1 MSPTFGAALWTMD
14 YALRATY
21 SNMSRTYFHHGTVG
35 NCQYCFWG
43 RYSMGAP
50 YYGATAAVAL
60 LAGASHLTALDTGS
74 TNYAGYA
81 TFDSTGAPL
90 RVLLYNSDY
99 FNGSGTRT
107 SQSFVLTGLT
117 AATSVRAKRL
127 TAASALSRQ
136 DQGGN
141 PTFGGQTYANGT
153 CVVGGMETYETAAV
167 SGGQVTFTVK
177 ASEALVVYLK

>member
-1 MSPTFGAALWTMD
+1 MD
-14 YALRATY
+14 YSLRATH

-60 LAGASHLTALDTGS
+60 MAGAKYLTALDSGT
-74 TNYAGYA
+74 TNYAAYA
-81 TFDSTGAPL
+81 ALDSAGAPL

-99 FNGSGTRT
+99 FNGSGTRS
-107 SQSFVLTGLT
+107 SQSFTLTGLT
-117 AATSVRAKRL
+117 ASSNVKAKRL
-127 TAASALSRQ
+127 TAASALSRV

-141 PTFGGQTYANGT
+141 PSFGGQYFNNGT
-153 CVVGGMETYETAAV
+153 CTIGGTETYETAAV
-167 SGGQVTFTVK
+167 SGGQATFTVK
-177 ASEALVVYLK
+177 ATEALLVYLQ

>member
-1 MSPTFGAALWTMD
+1 
-14 YALRATY
+14 
-21 SNMSRTYFHHGTVG
+21 MSRTYFHHGTVG

-60 LAGASHLTALDTGS
+60 MAGASHLTALDTGS

-81 TFDSTGAPL
+81 SFDASGPL

-99 FNGSGTRT
+99 YSGSGTRG

-117 AATSVRAKRL
+117 GTSVRAKRL

-141 PTFGGQTYANGT
+141 PSFGGQYYNNGT
-153 CVVGGMETYETAAV
+153 CVVGGTETYETGSV
-167 SGGQVTFTVK
+167 SGGQATFTVQ
-177 ASEALVVYLK
+177 ASEALLVYLR

>member
-14 YALRATY
+14 YSLRATY

-60 LAGASHLTALDTGS
+60 LAGASHLTALDAGN
-74 TNYAGYA
+74 TNYAAYA
-81 TFDSTGAPL
+81 TFDSDGAPL

-99 FNGSGTRT
+99 YAGSGTRSST
-107 SQSFVLTGLT
+107 SFTLSGLT
-117 AATSVRAKRL
+117 ASSVKAKRI
-127 TAASALSRQ
+127 TAGSAMSRQ
-136 DQGGN
+136 DQGDI
-141 PTFGGQTYANGT
+141 PTFGGQSFTDGT
-153 CVVGGMETYETAAV
+153 CAITGTETYETADV
-167 SGGQVTFTVK
+167 SGGQATFTLK
-177 ASEALVVYLK
+177 ATEVLLVYLQ